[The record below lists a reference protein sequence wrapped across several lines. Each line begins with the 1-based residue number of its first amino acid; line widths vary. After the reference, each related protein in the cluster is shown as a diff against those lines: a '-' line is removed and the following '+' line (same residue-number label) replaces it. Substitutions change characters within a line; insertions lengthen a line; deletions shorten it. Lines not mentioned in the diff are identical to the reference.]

1 MNRNTP
7 SPSNLKEL
15 ADLYSKIRGGD
26 HSVRLNQ
33 RNLALLKSMIDFPD
47 ETAAKSI
54 SELAEEHGLHISSIT
69 RLAQK
74 LGFQGFHD
82 LKGLFR
88 SNLKKQRSYY
98 TDQVKHLLQQDQK
111 IIHGNTSILNQ
122 VVKDEWGNVLQMLD
136 KVDDK
141 TLSTVTNLIKNAG
154 QVMVLGLR
162 GCYPVA
168 YYLSF
173 YLGMILDRVSLAGQS
188 GHTLGE
194 DLSRL
199 KKDSLLIAIS
209 APPYTKETIDA
220 CRICLKHEVKLVVIT
235 DNISSPLATGTN
247 NVLLAPIQGKY
258 FFSPIAAMMICV
270 ETLLAE
276 LVLQLGEKAL
286 TRLKRT
292 ETILESLQVE
302 V

>member
-1 MNRNTP
+1 MNRN
-7 SPSNLKEL
+7 SPPPKNLKEL
-15 ADLYSKIRGGD
+15 ADLYSRVRGGE

-33 RNLALLKSMIDFPD
+33 RNLTLLKGMIDSPD

-54 SELAEEHGLHISSIT
+54 SELAKEHGLHNSSIT

-88 SNLKKQRSYY
+88 SNLKKQHSYY
-98 TDQVKHLLQQDQK
+98 TDQVKHLLQQDQQ

-122 VVKDEWGNVLQMLD
+122 VAKDEWSNVLQMMD

-141 TLSTVTNLIKNAG
+141 TLLAVIDLIKNAG
-154 QVMVLGLR
+154 QVMVLGMR

-168 YYLSF
+168 LYLSF
-173 YLGMILDRVSLAGQS
+173 YLRMIFDRVSLAGLS
-188 GHTLGE
+188 GNTLSE
-194 DLSRL
+194 DLSRMER
-199 KKDSLLIAIS
+199 DSLLIAVS
-209 APPYTKETIDA
+209 VPPYTKETIDA
-220 CRICLKHEVKLVVIT
+220 CRICTEHDIELVAIT
-235 DNISSPLATGTN
+235 DNISSPLAAETN
-247 NVLLAPIQGKY
+247 NVLLAPIRGNY

-276 LVLQLGEKAL
+276 LVIQLGEKAL

-292 ETILESLQVE
+292 EIFLGSLQVE